1 MSTGGEHGEDRVEI
15 AAPAKLNL
23 ALLVGPV
30 RPDGFHEVASL
41 MLPIT
46 LADRVVVE
54 RTPGAGLDVVCD
66 VAPGADNLAAKLLR
80 ELGERLGRSFEVR
93 VTIEKRVPPGGG
105 LGGGSSDA
113 AATLLAVERL
123 FSLDLSTKVLYDVA
137 AAVGSDVPFF
147 LWPGPQLAMGRGQV
161 LKELALPALHLVVAM
176 PDIGLSTA
184 AVYRWRDEDAEV
196 TLKEFAPRARLLSS
210 RAPGRHDGQGRGGPG
225 GQRPRAERR
234 RAQGQG
240 RRAARAPARRGSAR
254 RRDDGERRRRVRRV
268 RHRGQGD
275 GGAGGRSPRPR
286 LVRHRPAARERPSG
300 RPPRGAAKRLRD
312 TLLCRFAAGGMPPRG
327 VPADSRWGVAKR

>member
-1 MSTGGEHGEDRVEI
+1 MSTGGAHSEDRVEI

-23 ALLVGPV
+23 SLLVGPV
-30 RPDGFHEVASL
+30 RPDGFHEIASL
-41 MLPIT
+41 MVPIT
-46 LADRVVVE
+46 LSDRVVVE

-66 VAPGADNLAAKLLR
+66 VAPGADNLAAKAIR

-113 AATLLAVERL
+113 AAALLAVERL
-123 FSLDLSTKVLYDVA
+123 FSLDLSTRVLYDVA

-161 LKELALPALHLVVAM
+161 LKDVALPALHLVVAI

-196 TLKEFAPRARLLSS
+196 TLKDFAPRARLLASKAQAAETARNVAALVANDLEPS
-210 RAPGRHDGQGRGGPG
+210 VVARKQKVGELLERLRASGALAAAMTGSGAAVFGVFAGE
-225 GQRPRAERR
+225 A
-234 RAQGQG
+234 AAL
-240 RRAARAPARRGSAR
+240 AARQAVAPARAWYATDLQPAAPR
-254 RRDDGERRRRVRRV
+254 RAS
-268 RHRGQGD
+268 
-275 GGAGGRSPRPR
+275 GAGRRP
-286 LVRHRPAARERPSG
+286 PAAS
-300 RPPRGAAKRLRD
+300 
-312 TLLCRFAAGGMPPRG
+312 
-327 VPADSRWGVAKR
+327 